1 MIYIYNIILTFL
13 ACFDHSA
20 IWGEHLVLVLLYEHN
35 VHLKLIMNYTIQDYI
50 AHESIEDVYH
60 A

>member
-1 MIYIYNIILTFL
+1 MDFSS
-13 ACFDHSA
+13 FDHSA

-35 VHLKLIMNYTIQDYI
+35 VHLKLIMNYTMQDYI
-50 AHESIEDVYH
+50 AHGSIEDVYH